1 MYTDLLRTALSEE
14 GRYVNLSGVRYDSL
28 SRLPELLIYGMEG
41 SRRFRE
47 ERDKTALISTALKI
61 FVPTDPVE
69 DDAYLLLPIGVEEVW
84 FILHE
89 LSVDTLSV

>member
-1 MYTDLLRTALSEE
+1 
-14 GRYVNLSGVRYDSL
+14 
-28 SRLPELLIYGMEG
+28 MEG

-69 DDAYLLLPIGVEEVW
+69 DDAYLLLPIGVREVW
-84 FILHE
+84 AILHE
-89 LSVDTLSV
+89 LGVETLGRSSSPYASY